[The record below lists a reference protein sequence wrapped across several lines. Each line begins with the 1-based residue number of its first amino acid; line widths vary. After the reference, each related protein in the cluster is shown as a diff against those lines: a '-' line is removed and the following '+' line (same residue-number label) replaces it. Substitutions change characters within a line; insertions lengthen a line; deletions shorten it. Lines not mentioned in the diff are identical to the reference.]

1 MDNTRN
7 NRPTK
12 RGFPFPGDDDARRR
26 LVTSADAHGN
36 REEEEMPPVKR
47 TRHQSNK
54 ATDVVNELF
63 SPESI
68 HSSSPLGLNLTKSPC
83 FLELIQK
90 KLALVA
96 KGRIKEVTE
105 DVACRGAIR
114 SKYTVAEEMKPSQ
127 KLQASSFQ
135 ASVLTIGDWEWKS
148 RYQGDLVAKFYFAN
162 RKVVWEMLVKGLK
175 SKIEIKFSEICAL
188 RISCPKDLP
197 GTLDITVSGEPQFFR
212 ETTPRPYKCTSWH
225 VTTDFTGGRAG
236 NLRHIL
242 ECDSGIMDKHIA
254 NLLSEDHRL
263 YLLSQENTINPESS
277 FGGTCRSVPEIP
289 SSWSNGNSYG
299 SDDDDNLVG
308 TEQSGESFPLH
319 PMPMGTTAVGVNHS
333 GALQGVLFPSSGV
346 AGTSVITEEPSGGSD
361 QLKGNKFNWKNFFE
375 KTAVVQ
381 QPFMSSAIINGKGN
395 HINNLI
401 NSENS
406 KSRLNYSWPPPQVI
420 RTFPGDSM
428 TNGQVEPRSQ
438 SSHADHAVLYPSSE
452 EPSVPRAPLKKN
464 MLDWKSIFET
474 PPETQPSSA
483 SNAGIMNSVFN
494 HNADYSSLPGE
505 MTTWRTNQPSYNQQ
519 GVPQCDMDGSPAI
532 PQNLP
537 SNGNIAPDRLAL
549 EQISQSLLRDDEVV
563 NAAGE
568 ENLLS
573 TVNSFSCLIGQAP
586 APLQSPHSQAS
597 NTLAAPPAAAEPT
610 EVIEVHASESSG
622 ADDWILP
629 RMESPRLSWELSP
642 EDMAEL
648 LP

>member
-1 MDNTRN
+1 MANIRN

-12 RGFPFPGDDDARRR
+12 RGFSFPGDDACRR
-26 LVTSADAHGN
+26 LVTISADTDDEN
-36 REEEEMPPVKR
+36 REEEEMPPVKK

-54 ATDVVNELF
+54 ATNVVNELF

-90 KLALVA
+90 KLALAA
-96 KGRIKEVTE
+96 KET
-105 DVACRGAIR
+105 
-114 SKYTVAEEMKPSQ
+114 KPSQ

-148 RYQGDLVAKFYFAN
+148 RYEGDLVAKFYFAK
-162 RKVVWEMLVKGLK
+162 RKVVWEILLKGLK
-175 SKIEIKFSEICAL
+175 SKIEIKFSEISAL

-197 GTLDITVSGEPQFFR
+197 GTLDIMVSGEPQFFR

-225 VTTDFTGGRAG
+225 ASTDFTGGRART
-236 NLRHIL
+236 LSRHIL
-242 ECDSGIMDKHIA
+242 QCDSGIMDKHIA
-254 NLLSEDHRL
+254 NLLSEDNRL
-263 YLLSQENTINPESS
+263 YLLSQENNINPESS
-277 FGGTCRSVPEIP
+277 FPGTCGSVPEIP
-289 SSWSNGNSYG
+289 LCWSNRNSYG
-299 SDDDDNLVG
+299 SDDDKLFG
-308 TEQSGESFPLH
+308 TEQTGESFPLH
-319 PMPMGTTAVGVNHS
+319 PTPIGTTTGVNHS
-333 GALQGVLFPSSGV
+333 GASQGVLFPSSGV

-375 KTAVVQ
+375 TTAVAQ
-381 QPFMSSAIINGKGN
+381 QPFMSSGIMNGKGN

-406 KSRLNYSWPPPQVI
+406 KSRLNYSCPPPQVI

-438 SSHADHAVLYPSSE
+438 SSHADHAGLYPSSE
-452 EPSVPRAPLKKN
+452 EPSVLRAPMKKN
-464 MLDWKSIFET
+464 VLDWKSIFET
-474 PPETQPSSA
+474 PPETQPSSV
-483 SNAGIMNSVFN
+483 SNAGIMNSIFDRSDD
-494 HNADYSSLPGE
+494 HSSLPGE
-505 MTTWRTNQPSYNQQ
+505 VTAWRTNQNQQANLWNRPSCNQQ
-519 GVPQCDMDGSPAI
+519 GVPHCDLDGSPSI
-532 PQNLP
+532 LQNLP
-537 SNGNIAPDRLAL
+537 SNGNVAPPDRLAL
-549 EQISQSLLRDDEVV
+549 EQISQSLLRDDEAV

-573 TVNSFSCLIGQAP
+573 TVNLFSCLIGQAAP
-586 APLQSPHSQAS
+586 APLQSPHSQSQAS
-597 NTLAAPPAAAEPT
+597 NALAAPPPPPPPAAVEPT
-610 EVIEVHASESSG
+610 EAIEVDAASASSG
-622 ADDWILP
+622 AEDWLLP
-629 RMESPRLSWELSP
+629 RMESPSLPWELSP